1 MEEPFLYAV
10 KLILG
15 DRYTDNMDVIYKTVI
30 KVILEE
36 LEETCKREKNS
47 MNGKKHTV

>member
-15 DRYTDNMDVIYKTVI
+15 ERYTDNMDVIYKTVI
-30 KVILEE
+30 KLVLHE
-36 LEETCKREKNS
+36 LEEACRRERNR
-47 MNGKKHTV
+47 MNAKQQPA